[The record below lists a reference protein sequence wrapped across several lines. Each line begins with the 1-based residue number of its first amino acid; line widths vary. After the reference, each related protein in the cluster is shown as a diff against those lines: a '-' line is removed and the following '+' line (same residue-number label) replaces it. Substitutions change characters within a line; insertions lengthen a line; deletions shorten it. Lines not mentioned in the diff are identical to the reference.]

1 MDLQPGDGPLMNPAP
16 PDEIREITDIRTAVK
31 TKELPKE
38 ETARTV
44 AHSLLLTFRVSL
56 WGTLLLGFTT
66 IIVDHWSGK
75 GQAGVLIKDSVVP
88 MLTSA
93 GTFGSTL
100 FGPLLA
106 FVLGYYFGE
115 RKNQ

>member
-1 MDLQPGDGPLMNPAP
+1 MSPGSPNGELGP
-16 PDEIREITDIRTAVK
+16 PDEIRDITDFSGVR

-38 ETARTV
+38 ATARTV

-66 IIVDHWSGK
+66 IIVDHWGGK
-75 GQAGVLIKDSVVP
+75 GQAGALIKDSVVP

-115 RKNQ
+115 RKNP